1 MSQGNSINHK
11 REFEGDANSLFEANK
26 RQKVND
32 DTFLDHSQLENE
44 HEQDILRANAD
55 NLLNQLN

>member
-32 DTFLDHSQLENE
+32 DTFLDHS
-44 HEQDILRANAD
+44 
-55 NLLNQLN
+55 